1 MNATEILA
9 VLAVVTGGLAAGMT
23 VDRSIVALPAW
34 RHLNV
39 EAWAAFSRYAD
50 LGNGLYLYPA
60 VGVSTWLL
68 SMATAVVYT
77 VQAGP
82 SEAAAV
88 VYAAAV
94 VALIPV
100 FATTRAVPNM
110 LKVRHT
116 DDDAQLMTAFAGF
129 QKWNNVRAVGQ
140 TLGFALNVWALVLLL
155 LHR

>member
-9 VLAVVTGGLAAGMT
+9 VLAVLTGGPAAGMP

-34 RHLNV
+34 RRLNV
-39 EAWAAFSRYAD
+39 EAWAEFSRYAD

-68 SMATAVVYT
+68 SMATAIVYSI
-77 VQAGP
+77 QDGP
-82 SEAAAV
+82 PEAAAV

-100 FATTRAVPNM
+100 FATTRAAPNM
-110 LKVRHT
+110 LKVRDTHDVAELT
-116 DDDAQLMTAFAGF
+116 TAFTGF
-129 QKWNNVRAVGQ
+129 RNWNNVRAVGQ
-140 TLGFALNVWALVLLL
+140 ALGFALNVWALVLLL
-155 LHR
+155 LHG